1 MKNVFLAFIVIFI
14 LVSCKKEFQSTSN
27 LDQFIPANSAYIL
40 QTNEL
45 QEFLEKIDSSSFF
58 QENAFLLNPELKDQ
72 LINLA
77 HLTNPEQSLICFSKQ
92 ENNLFDYTF
101 ISKKQPLQLKT
112 DSIINKSV
120 ETFQI
125 KNTEIKKYVTEDIT
139 TYTTLIE
146 GVFLASNSKS
156 QLEALITKPESRLG
170 QSESFKKARIA
181 ADRSKTSLLINH
193 RAFDTSYVKIF
204 PQNTLPL
211 ISIADW
217 SVLDLEIGSEKI
229 LINGIAVSEKQSE
242 TLLKIFNKL
251 GMQKNEIAQI
261 TPNSAAGFYS
271 FTYANF
277 KKLQQNLNVF
287 RGDSLKTADNHLLH
301 FTKEAGVIFSQNQNV
316 FALTATDPEL
326 AKESL
331 LSTQTPVTEFRGITI
346 YKNTDELHF
355 SDYLNPLATALD
367 LKFYGFLEQFI
378 IFAETTEAL
387 EDIILNYQNNATL
400 EKEESYQAALSNL
413 AGASSLLFVAN
424 TSNFKSVLS
433 KAVAPEFK
441 DEIGKLNLKNYPIAA
456 LQFVQD
462 EDFAHIHGVLNTTK
476 NMVEEEIRQSAAI
489 KLNADVATIPVLLK
503 SHLRNQM
510 EIVVQD
516 EKNALY
522 LFSTSGKLIWKKQ
535 LEGRVLGKIE
545 QVDLFKNGNLQMAFS
560 TQNSLQII
568 DRTGKTVKP
577 FPLEFKDEITKPLA
591 VLDYDNNRNYRFVIT
606 QGAEIFMFDRKG
618 KTVGGFNFKKAASE
632 ILESPKHIRIKNKD
646 YIVIPET
653 GGKFHIL
660 SRQGN
665 SRISVKAKIDFSENE
680 WFLNKNQFVSTTS
693 DEKLIRIDEQGKIK
707 KEALTAG
714 NNLHLIA
721 SENILVTLSENIL
734 NIDKKEVTLDF
745 GLYTAPKIFEVKGKT
760 YISVTDTQAN
770 RVYLFDEN
778 ANLMPNFPV
787 YGTSAIDLNN
797 IDGDNSLEF
806 VVKGEENTVLVYK
819 K

>member
-1 MKNVFLAFIVIFI
+1 MKNLLIACMVVIT
-14 LVSCKKEFQSTSN
+14 LVSCKKDFQNNST

-40 QTNEL
+40 QTDQL
-45 QEFLEKIDSSSFF
+45 QAFLEKIDSSSFF
-58 QENAFLLNPELKDQ
+58 QENAFLPNPELKDQ

-77 HLTNPEQSLICFSKQ
+77 QLTNPEQSLICFSKQ
-92 ENNLFDYTF
+92 ENKLLDYTF
-101 ISKKQPLQLKT
+101 ISKNQPLQLKT
-112 DSIINKSV
+112 DSIKNKSV

-125 KNTEIKKYVTEDIT
+125 KNYEIKKYVTEDIT
-139 TYTTLIE
+139 TYTTYIE
-146 GVFLASNSKS
+146 EVFLASNSKS
-156 QLEALITKPESRLG
+156 QLEALITKPESRLI
-170 QSESFKKARIA
+170 QSESFKKARIG

-193 RAFDTSYVKIF
+193 RAFDTSYIKIL
-204 PQNTLPL
+204 PQSTLPL
-211 ISIADW
+211 TSLANW

-229 LINGIAVSEKQSE
+229 LINGIAVSEKQSK
-242 TLLKIFNKL
+242 TLLKIFNKV
-251 GMQKNEIAQI
+251 GIQKNAIAQI

-277 KKLQQNLNVF
+277 EKLQKNLKVF
-287 RGDSLKTADNHLLH
+287 RGDSLKAGENHLLH
-301 FTKEAGVIFSQNQNV
+301 FTREAGIIFSQNKNV

-331 LSTQTPVTEFRGITI
+331 LASQIRITEFRGITI
-346 YKNTDELHF
+346 FKNTEELRF
-355 SDYLNPLATALD
+355 SDYLNPLVTDLN
-367 LKFYGFLEQFI
+367 LKFNGFLDQFI
-378 IFAETTEAL
+378 IFAETSEAL
-387 EDIILNYQNNATL
+387 EEIILNYQNNATL

-424 TSNFKSVLS
+424 SSNFKSVLS
-433 KAVAPEFK
+433 EAVAPEFK
-441 DEIGKLNLKNYPIAA
+441 DEIGKLHLKNYPIAA

-476 NMVEEEIRQSAAI
+476 NGVKEEIRQSAAI

-522 LFSTSGKLIWKKQ
+522 LFSTSGKLLWKKQ
-535 LEGRVLGKIE
+535 LDSRVIGKIE

-606 QGAEIFMFDRKG
+606 QGKEIIMFDRKG
-618 KTVGGFNFKKAASE
+618 KTVRGFNFNKAASE
-632 ILESPKHIRIKNKD
+632 ILQSPKHIRIKNKD
-646 YIVIPET
+646 YIVIPEAD
-653 GGKFHIL
+653 GKLHIL

-665 SRISVKAKIDFSENE
+665 SRISIKEKIDFSENE

-693 DEKLIRIDEQGKIK
+693 DGKLIRIDEQRKIK
-707 KEALTAG
+707 KEALTSG
-714 NNLHLIA
+714 NNLHLVA

-734 NIDKKEVTLDF
+734 NIDKKEITLDF
-745 GLYTAPKIFEVKGKT
+745 GLYTAPKIFELKGMT

-778 ANLMPNFPV
+778 AKLMPNFPV
-787 YGTSAIDLNN
+787 YGTSEIDLNN
-797 IDGDNSLEF
+797 IDSKNHLEV

>member
-45 QEFLEKIDSSSFF
+45 QAFLEKIDSSSFF
-58 QENAFLLNPELKDQ
+58 QENAFLLNPELKGQ

-77 HLTNPEQSLICFSKQ
+77 LLTNPEQSLICFSKQ
-92 ENNLFDYTF
+92 EKLFDYTF
-101 ISKKQPLQLKT
+101 ISKKQPLQLKI
-112 DSIINKSV
+112 DSIKNKSV

-139 TYTTLIE
+139 TYTTFIE
-146 GVFLASNSKS
+146 DVFLASNSKS
-156 QLEALITKPESRLG
+156 QLEALITKPESRLS

-181 ADRSKTSLLINH
+181 SDRTKTSLLINH
-193 RAFDTSYVKIF
+193 RAFDSSYIKMF

-211 ISIADW
+211 TSLADW
-217 SVLDLEIGSEKI
+217 SALDLEIGSEKI
-229 LINGIAVSEKQSE
+229 LINGISVSEKQSE
-242 TLLKIFNKL
+242 TLLKIFNKV
-251 GMQKNEIAQI
+251 GSQKNTIAQI
-261 TPNSAAGFYS
+261 TPNTAAGFYS

-277 KKLQQNLNVF
+277 EKFQQNLKVF
-287 RGDSLKTADNHLLH
+287 RGDSLKTTDNHLLH
-301 FTKEAGVIFSQNQNV
+301 FTREAGIIFRENQNV
-316 FALTATDPEL
+316 FALTTTDPEL

-331 LSTQTPVTEFRGITI
+331 LSSQTAVTEFRGITI
-346 YKNTDELHF
+346 YKNSEELHF
-355 SDYLNPLATALD
+355 SDYLNPLVTDLN

-378 IFAETTEAL
+378 IFSKTTEAL

-413 AGASSLLFVAN
+413 AGASSLLFV
-424 TSNFKSVLS
+424 SNNSKFKLALDKSI
-433 KAVAPEFK
+433 APEFK
-441 DEIGKLNLKNYPIAA
+441 DKIGKLNLKNYPIAA

-476 NMVEEEIRQSAAI
+476 NSVKEEIRQIAAI

-535 LEGRVLGKIE
+535 LEGRILGKIE

-606 QGAEIFMFDRKG
+606 QGSEIFMFDRRG
-618 KTVGGFNFKKAASE
+618 KTVTGFNFKKAASE
-632 ILESPKHIRIKNKD
+632 ILQSPKHIRIKNKD
-646 YIVIPET
+646 YIAIPEI
-653 GGKFHIL
+653 GGKLHIL

-665 SRISVKAKIDFSENE
+665 SRISVREKIGFSENE

-693 DEKLIRIDEQGKIK
+693 DGKLIRIDEQGKIK

-714 NNLHLIA
+714 NNLHLVA

-734 NIDKKEVTLDF
+734 NIDKKVITLDF
-745 GLYTAPKIFEVKGKT
+745 GLYTAPLIFEAKGKT

-778 ANLMPNFPV
+778 AKLLPNFPV
-787 YGTSAIDLNN
+787 YGTSEIDL
-797 IDGDNSLEF
+797 IKFTGDDYLEF
-806 VVKGEENTVLVYK
+806 VVKGEENTILVYK
-819 K
+819 E

>member
-1 MKNVFLAFIVIFI
+1 MKNVLLACMVVVI

-27 LDQFIPANSAYIL
+27 LEQFIPANSAYIL
-40 QTNEL
+40 QTDQL
-45 QEFLEKIDSSSFF
+45 QAFLKNIDSSSFF
-58 QENAFLLNPELKDQ
+58 KENVFLLNPELKDQ
-72 LINLA
+72 LINLVQ
-77 HLTNPEQSLICFSKQ
+77 LTNPEESLICFSKQ
-92 ENNLFDYTF
+92 ENEPFDYTF

-112 DSIINKSV
+112 DSIKNKSL

-146 GVFLASNSKS
+146 GVFLASNSRS
-156 QLEALITKPESRLG
+156 QLEALITKPESRLK
-170 QSESFKKARIA
+170 QSESFKKARLA
-181 ADRSKTSLLINH
+181 ADKSKTSLLINH
-193 RAFDTSYVKIF
+193 RAFDTSYIKLL
-204 PQNTLPL
+204 PKNTLPL
-211 ISIADW
+211 TSLADW

-229 LINGIAVSEKQSE
+229 LINGIAVSEKQSV
-242 TLLKIFNKL
+242 TLLKIFNKV
-251 GMQKNEIAQI
+251 GAQKNVIAQI

-277 KKLQQNLNVF
+277 EKLQKNLNVF
-287 RGDSLKTADNHLLH
+287 RGDSLKAADNHLLH
-301 FTKEAGVIFSQNQNV
+301 FSKEAGIIFGKNQNV
-316 FALTATDPEL
+316 FVLTATDPDL

-331 LSTQTPVTEFRGITI
+331 LSSQTEASEFRGITI
-346 YKNTDELHF
+346 YKNTEELLF
-355 SDYLNPLATALD
+355 SDYLNPLVTDLD

-387 EDIILNYQNNATL
+387 EDIILNYQNNSTL

-424 TSNFKSVLS
+424 TSSFKSELS
-433 KAVAPEFK
+433 KAVAPEFTE
-441 DEIGKLNLKNYPIAA
+441 EIGKLNLKNYPSAA

-476 NMVEEEIRQSAAI
+476 NTVNEEIRQIAAI

-535 LEGRVLGKIE
+535 LEGRILGKIE

-606 QGAEIFMFDRKG
+606 QGAEIIMFDRKG
-618 KTVGGFNFKKAASE
+618 KTVDGFNFNKAASE
-632 ILESPKHIRIKNKD
+632 ILQSPKHIRIKNKD
-646 YIVIPET
+646 YIAIPET

-665 SRISVKAKIDFSENE
+665 SRISVKEKIDFSENE
-680 WFLNKNQFVSTTS
+680 WFLNKNEFVSTTS
-693 DEKLIRIDEQGKIK
+693 DGKLIRIDEQGKIK

-714 NNLHLIA
+714 NNLHMVA

-734 NIDKKEVTLDF
+734 NIDKKEITLDF
-745 GLYTAPKIFEVKGKT
+745 GLYSAPKIFEGNGKT

-778 ANLMPNFPV
+778 AKLLPNFPV

-797 IDGDNSLEF
+797 IDSDNNLLF

>member
-1 MKNVFLAFIVIFI
+1 MKNLLITCMVVFI
-14 LVSCKKEFQSTSN
+14 LVSCKKEFQSISN
-27 LDQFIPANSAYIL
+27 LEQFIPANSAYIL
-40 QTNEL
+40 QTDQL
-45 QEFLEKIDSSSFF
+45 QAFLEKFDSSSFF
-58 QENAFLLNPELKDQ
+58 QENEFLLNPELKDQ

-77 HLTNPEQSLICFSKQ
+77 QLTNPEQSLICFSKQ
-92 ENNLFDYTF
+92 KNNLFDYTF
-101 ISKKQPLQLKT
+101 ISKNQPLQLKT
-112 DSIINKSV
+112 DSIKNKSV

-125 KNTEIKKYVTEDIT
+125 KNAEIKKYVTEDIT

-156 QLEALITKPESRLG
+156 QLEALITKPESRLT
-170 QSESFKKARIA
+170 QSESFKKSRIA

-193 RAFDTSYVKIF
+193 RAFDTSYIKIL

-211 ISIADW
+211 TSLADW

-242 TLLKIFNKL
+242 TLLKIFNKV
-251 GMQKNEIAQI
+251 GTQKNEIAQI

-277 KKLQQNLNVF
+277 EKLQKNLNLF
-287 RGDSLKTADNHLLH
+287 RGDSLKAADNHLLH
-301 FTKEAGVIFSQNQNV
+301 FTREAGIIFSQNQNV
-316 FALTATDPEL
+316 FALTTTDPEL

-331 LSTQTPVTEFRGITI
+331 LSSQTPVTEFRGITI
-346 YKNTDELHF
+346 YKNTEELHF
-355 SDYLNPLATALD
+355 SDYLNPLVTDLD

-400 EKEESYQAALSNL
+400 EEEESYQAALSNL

-424 TSNFKSVLS
+424 TPNFKSVLS

-441 DEIGKLNLKNYPIAA
+441 DEIGKLNLENYPIAA

-476 NMVEEEIRQSAAI
+476 NVVKEEIRQSAAI

-516 EKNALY
+516 EKNVLY

-535 LEGRVLGKIE
+535 LEGRILGKIE

-577 FPLEFKDEITKPLA
+577 FPLEFRDEITKPLA
-591 VLDYDNNRNYRFVIT
+591 VLDYDNSRNYRFVIT

-618 KTVGGFNFKKAASE
+618 KTVTGFNFKKAASE
-632 ILESPKHIRIKNKD
+632 ILQSPKHIRIKNKD

-653 GGKFHIL
+653 DGKFHIL

-665 SRISVKAKIDFSENE
+665 SRISVKDKIDFSENE

-693 DEKLIRIDEQGKIK
+693 DGKLIQIDEQGKIK

-714 NNLHLIA
+714 NNLHLVA
-721 SENILVTLSENIL
+721 SENMLVTISENIL
-734 NIDKKEVTLDF
+734 NIDKKEITLDF
-745 GLYTAPKIFEVKGKT
+745 GLYSAPIIFEVKGKT

-778 ANLMPNFPV
+778 AELLPNFPV
-787 YGTSAIDLNN
+787 YGTSEIDLNN
-797 IDGDNSLEF
+797 IDSDNNLEF